1 MKQRIITGA
10 IFAALVMVV
19 LFFSHTW
26 VYPAVIL
33 LLSIVGASEMLRCVG
48 VWKELPLSVPS
59 MLYAALCPI
68 LAMEYR
74 YGVLMAATMGYLFIM
89 LFMLVFAHEKVNTER
104 ACTAYTMIVYI
115 TICFVCLIRLRYVT
129 TETGMD
135 TGRME
140 GQYIYLLVFIAA
152 WITDT
157 FAYFTGVFFGKHKLC
172 PKISPKKTVEGSLGG
187 IAFCVLAFLIYGFA
201 ISRMFS
207 LEPNYA
213 GLAAV
218 GLVMSILSQIGDLL
232 ASVIKRTYGVKN
244 YGKLFPGHGGVLDRF
259 DSVLLLA
266 PFLLA
271 LVEDAQF
278 LQLIFQVAA

>member
-1 MKQRIITGA
+1 MLQRIITAIVAIILLIPVLWFSDTVIFPAAMALLIVIAMFEMFRCLGLHRSLVLTLPFYPAGA
-10 IFAALVMVV
+10 VMPFCIRYLRGNVALDYRDVALLVM
-19 LFFSHTW
+19 
-26 VYPAVIL
+26 AL
-33 LLSIVGASEMLRCVG
+33 LLI
-48 VWKELPLSVPS
+48 
-59 MLYAALCPI
+59 YI
-68 LAMEYR
+68 LAVVVMSR
-74 YGVLMAATMGYLFIM
+74 NTVNFTHAAT
-89 LFMLVFAHEKVNTER
+89 VFASAFYITFSF
-104 ACTAYTMIVYI
+104 CGIVY
-115 TICFVCLIRLRYVT
+115 LR
-129 TETGMD
+129 D
-135 TGRME
+135 FDN
-140 GQYIYLLVFIAA
+140 QYIYLLVFIAA

-232 ASVIKRTYGVKN
+232 ASVIKRTYGVKD

>member
-135 TGRME
+135 TGRMV

-172 PKISPKKTVEGSLGG
+172 RRSAPKRRWKARSAASP
-187 IAFCVLAFLIYGFA
+187 FA
-201 ISRMFS
+201 C
-207 LEPNYA
+207 L
-213 GLAAV
+213 
-218 GLVMSILSQIGDLL
+218 
-232 ASVIKRTYGVKN
+232 
-244 YGKLFPGHGGVLDRF
+244 RF
-259 DSVLLLA
+259 
-266 PFLLA
+266 
-271 LVEDAQF
+271 
-278 LQLIFQVAA
+278 